1 MITIFTP
8 FADRLNLNGDQGNVL
23 VLLEYL
29 KACGVEVRQVQNPE
43 QLGAN
48 PPHFVL
54 LGHGSKASMASIKQ
68 RLEQLKPQLQQW
80 QRTVLGLAVGS
91 SVLWLVE
98 NGLSPQ
104 RVNPG
109 PQESE
114 FVTTNFEGSAVL
126 GYRNTDSGLA
136 NLSKSGEWIETMLH
150 GPVLAKNPVLLRSF
164 ASNVLKA
171 ANLDV
176 ESCLAAGADWL
187 AEVARINAQ
196 IWKLESQEEMPAL

>member
-8 FADRLNLNGDQGNVL
+8 FADRLNLNGDQGNAL
-23 VLLEYL
+23 VLMEYL
-29 KACGVEVRQVQNPE
+29 KACGVETQQVQDPE

-48 PPHFVL
+48 TPNFVL
-54 LGHGSKASMASIKQ
+54 LGHGSKASMASIWQ
-68 RLEQLKPQLQQW
+68 QLEQLKPQLQHW
-80 QRTVLGLAVGS
+80 QQTVPGLAVGS

-104 RVNPG
+104 RVNAG
-109 PQESE
+109 PQQSE
-114 FVTTNFEGSAVL
+114 FVTTNFDGSAVL

-136 NLSKSGEWIETMLH
+136 NLSKNGEWVESMLH
-150 GPVLAKNPVLLRSF
+150 GPVLAKNPVLLRSV

-176 ESCLAAGADWL
+176 GSCLAAGADWL

>member
-29 KACGVEVRQVQNPE
+29 KACGVEAQQVQNPE

-68 RLEQLKPQLQQW
+68 QLAQLKPQLQQW
-80 QRTVLGLAVGS
+80 QQTVPGLAVGS

-98 NGLSPQ
+98 NGLSAQ
-104 RVNPG
+104 RLNVG

-114 FVTTNFEGSAVL
+114 FVTTSFEGSAVL

-136 NLSKSGEWIETMLH
+136 NLSQNGLWLESMLH
-150 GPVLAKNPVLLRSF
+150 GPILAKNPVLLR
-164 ASNVLKA
+164 AIAATILKA
-171 ANLDV
+171 ANLDASGFQ
-176 ESCLAAGADWL
+176 ETGASWL
-187 AEVARINAQ
+187 ADIAKIGEQ
-196 IWKLESQEEMPAL
+196 IWKVESQEEMPAI